1 MVNLKAFRWN
11 IKLSANLLFLKSAI
25 IIYNIPALTSII
37 FCIFPEI
44 AMELTFPA
52 IMEVIVTPITVLIGI
67 IGNILC
73 IVVLNK
79 KEVQLRKSF
88 SRILIALSIFDITF
102 ISSTA
107 VLFSM
112 RYVVSME
119 CVLVTDFRHPKYVLY
134 VDYPNVL
141 CRLNMTQHDTCVL

>member
-1 MVNLKAFRWN
+1 MYQLIVKYYYHDLYFYIICMNL
-11 IKLSANLLFLKSAI
+11 S
-25 IIYNIPALTSII
+25 YI
-37 FCIFPEI
+37 FCIFTEI
-44 AMELTFPA
+44 AMEFTFPA

-112 RYVVSME
+112 RYVI
-119 CVLVTDFRHPKYVLY
+119 CKLY
-134 VDYPNVL
+134 FIFISVVELGKFYIL
-141 CRLNMTQHDTCVL
+141 LLHI